1 MKVATQEED
10 MESFT
15 NGIKFAQGG
24 WVKLFLWQWNLK
36 LKSIPFPGRK
46 QWFWVFSCIISGKL
60 KKKTGGQ
67 QRQLNSLQT
76 SYASNTSN
84 NNPLQPLHH
93 NSSKS
98 PILKTTL
105 GMTEI
110 YRNHQSQKAV
120 SWCERYIYT
129 AITVTST
136 RAPSP
141 SPSVGNTQ
149 PDGLTGLVTC
159 VCFT

>member
-24 WVKLFLWQWNLK
+24 WVKLFCDNGTWSWNQSLFQEE
-36 LKSIPFPGRK
+36 S
-46 QWFWVFSCIISGKL
+46 SGFECFL
-60 KKKTGGQ
+60 ALFRENLKKTGGQ

-141 SPSVGNTQ
+141 SPSVGHTQ